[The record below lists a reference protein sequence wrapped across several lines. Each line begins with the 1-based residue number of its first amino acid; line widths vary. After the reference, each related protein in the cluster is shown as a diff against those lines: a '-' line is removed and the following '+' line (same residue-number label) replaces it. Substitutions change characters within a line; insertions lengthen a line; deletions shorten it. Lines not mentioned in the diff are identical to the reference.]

1 MASVSVIKQSV
12 VPGLHMPPTLADL
25 KQSSNLYNQLPSDEA
40 QPPLLSDHSQEIRN
54 ILLRHNVQN
63 KFGIHLIHEP
73 PGCWTKPI
81 PVEDVDTANVHGH
94 IFKLSTDGKL
104 EAYEYREGPPI
115 NVSEVDPSFFE
126 ELFGYLLEHNLT
138 DVFGLQA
145 LHGSFSPMIE
155 LVLGNSGTV
164 MLNED
169 QAQYGK
175 VYRATGWSIDHDRES
190 EGLTDGEK
198 HAQTTKG
205 THRVFVDE
213 IPLSTIGEL
222 KEFLKQEEII
232 L

>member
-1 MASVSVIKQSV
+1 M
-12 VPGLHMPPTLADL
+12 
-25 KQSSNLYNQLPSDEA
+25 
-40 QPPLLSDHSQEIRN
+40 
-54 ILLRHNVQN
+54 
-63 KFGIHLIHEP
+63 
-73 PGCWTKPI
+73 
-81 PVEDVDTANVHGH
+81 
-94 IFKLSTDGKL
+94 

-126 ELFGYLLEHNLT
+126 ELFGYLFEHNLT

-145 LHGSFSPMIE
+145 LHGSFSPIIE

-164 MLNED
+164 MLNEG

-175 VYRATGWSIDHDRES
+175 VYRATGWCIDHGRES
-190 EGLTDGEK
+190 ERLTDGEK

-222 KEFLKQEEII
+222 KEFLKKEEII